1 MKHCFRKIISFTAG
15 IFKAF
20 SPTLVELF
28 ESQGIHSTLQCAF
41 YDNGIFRGFI
51 GFDECTGS
59 RFWTREEVSSL
70 SLISQILATFLKLN
84 RMEAENPCQRMTAVA
99 KNTEKEREA
108 LPYETGTRLHN

>member
-1 MKHCFRKIISFTAG
+1 MKQLQNVNYKELGDYEALFQEDH
-15 IFKAF
+15 IFYCRDIQSL

-70 SLISQILATFLKLN
+70 TLISQILATFLKLN
-84 RMEAENPCQRMTAVA
+84 RMEAETSV
-99 KNTEKEREA
+99 KE
-108 LPYETGTRLHN
+108 

>member
-1 MKHCFRKIISFTAG
+1 MFA
-15 IFKAF
+15 
-20 SPTLVELF
+20 
-28 ESQGIHSTLQCAF
+28 SQGIHSTLQCAF

-84 RMEAENPCQRMTAVA
+84 RMEAETPV
-99 KNTEKEREA
+99 KE
-108 LPYETGTRLHN
+108 